1 MRTRIFKASKR
12 NHRSA
17 ASRGSAV
24 LIILVLLACM
34 AIMLAANSA
43 MLHSLKQEL
52 KLIDQQQQKKYGP
65 GAPH

>member
-1 MRTRIFKASKR
+1 MTINISKQSSR
-12 NHRSA
+12 NHPST

-34 AIMLAANSA
+34 AIILAANSA
-43 MLHSLKQEL
+43 TLASLKQEL

-65 GAPH
+65 GARH

>member
-1 MRTRIFKASKR
+1 MKINTAKLFPRD
-12 NHRSA
+12 HRSA
-17 ASRGSAV
+17 ASRGSAI

-43 MLHSLKQEL
+43 LLHSLKQEL

-65 GAPH
+65 GARH

>member
-1 MRTRIFKASKR
+1 MRTNISRTSTRKIQDTAT
-12 NHRSA
+12 
-17 ASRGSAV
+17 RGSAV

-34 AIMLAANSA
+34 AIILAANSA

-65 GAPH
+65 GARH